1 MKGATDMADQFSR
14 TALLIG
20 QENVEKLKT
29 SHVCLFGCGGVGGFA
44 AEALA
49 RSGVGTF
56 DLVDN
61 DVVSLTNLN
70 RQIIATHKSIGR
82 KKTTLLAE
90 RIHDINPDA
99 IVNEYNC
106 FFLPENADQFDFTK
120 YDYVIDAVDT
130 VTAKLTIIM
139 KCKEAGVP
147 VISSMG
153 AGNKLDPTQF
163 RITDIY
169 KTEMDPLAKVMRKE
183 LKKRG
188 IKELKVLFS
197 TEKARQPVEPADEP
211 LPEGRRAIPGSVA
224 WVPSVAGL
232 IIGGEVIKDLS
243 SISL

>member
-1 MKGATDMADQFSR
+1 MADQFSR

-20 QENVEKLKT
+20 RENIEKLKK
-29 SHVCLFGCGGVGGFA
+29 SHICLFGCGGVGGFA

-61 DVVSLTNLN
+61 DEVSLTNIN

-90 RIHDINPDA
+90 RIHDINPEA

-139 KCKEAGVP
+139 KCKEANIP

-169 KTEMDPLAKVMRKE
+169 KTEKDPLAKIMRKE

-197 TEKARQPVEPADEP
+197 TEKARQPVESADEP

>member
-1 MKGATDMADQFSR
+1 MADQFSR
-14 TALLIG
+14 TSLLLG
-20 QENVEKLKT
+20 QENINKLKA

-90 RIHDINPDA
+90 RIHEINPDA
-99 IVNEYNC
+99 VVNEHEC

-139 KCKEAGVP
+139 KCKEANVP

-153 AGNKLDPTQF
+153 AGNKLDPTKF

-188 IKELKVLFS
+188 VKDLKVLFS
-197 TEKARQPVEPADEP
+197 TEKARQPMEPADEP

-232 IIGGEVIKDLS
+232 IIGGEVIKDLTHY

>member
-1 MKGATDMADQFSR
+1 MADQFSR

-20 QENVEKLKT
+20 QENIEKLKA

-49 RSGVGTF
+49 RSGIGTF

-61 DVVSLTNLN
+61 DVISLTNLN
-70 RQIIATHKSIGR
+70 RQIIATHKGIGR
-82 KKTTLLAE
+82 QKTTLLAE

-99 IVNEYNC
+99 VVNEHNC

-130 VTAKLTIIM
+130 VTAKLAIIM

-163 RITDIY
+163 CITDIY
-169 KTEMDPLAKVMRKE
+169 KTKMDPLAKVMRKE

-188 IKELKVLFS
+188 VTELKVLFS
-197 TEKARQPVEPADEP
+197 TEKARQQVEPADEP
-211 LPEGRRAIPGSVA
+211 LPEGRRSIPGSVA